1 LLGLNKLQPNVAAYV
16 FIFNVLEWFK
26 KQKKNIF
33 FSSALCGFKN
43 RENQIYFYRHK
54 KRFFLIFTK
63 VSLYNIFRG
72 YKKKSLIL
80 LFLLEE

>member
-1 LLGLNKLQPNVAAYV
+1 MLGLNKLQPNVAAYV

-26 KQKKNIF
+26 KQKIF
-33 FSSALCGFKN
+33 FSAQRYVALKIEKIKFIFIAIKN
-43 RENQIYFYRHK
+43 V
-54 KRFFLIFTK
+54 FFLIFTK